1 MKPIIASVKRENE
14 PAERDLIVPA
24 ETPSSQL
31 SSLIAEAL
39 NWQTDADG
47 KAVSYQIVADPPGR
61 VLAPNETLAD
71 AEAWD
76 GTRLV
81 FQRVNTHSSS
91 PKQQEKGYK
100 TANGSRVKILPIAD
114 NPVSGWIPL
123 DIDLPNENT
132 DAADEEA
139 DNAPP
144 PKFVW
149 KRLDK

>member
-14 PAERDLIVPA
+14 PTECDLVIPS
-24 ETPSSQL
+24 EIPSSQL
-31 SSLIAEAL
+31 AVLIAEAL
-39 NWQTDADG
+39 DWQHDADEG
-47 KAVSYQIVADPPGR
+47 AINYQIVADPPGR
-61 VLAPNETLAD
+61 VLTANETLAD
-71 AEAWD
+71 AGAWD
-76 GTRLV
+76 GARLI
-81 FQRVNTHSSS
+81 FQRIGSDFSS
-91 PKQQEKGYK
+91 PKRQQKSPGI
-100 TANGSRVKILPIAD
+100 ANNPRSGMLAAD

-123 DIDLPNENT
+123 GIDLPTGNT